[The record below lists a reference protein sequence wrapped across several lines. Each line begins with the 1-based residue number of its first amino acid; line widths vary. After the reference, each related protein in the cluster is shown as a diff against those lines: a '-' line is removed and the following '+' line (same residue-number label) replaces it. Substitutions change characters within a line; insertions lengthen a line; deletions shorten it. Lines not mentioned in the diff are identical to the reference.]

1 VAALFTIYLVLIV
14 AGIVLYA
21 TVGLAHL

>member
-1 VAALFTIYLVLIV
+1 MFTLYLLTIV

-21 TVGLAHL
+21 IVGLAHL